1 MTQDLYVKRTL
12 GTWYFW
18 WLKGTVDSLVPV
30 HCIISYTKRTF
41 RYLSFTVACRK
52 NWQPLSIICYINLH
66 FHRILW
72 LFILGSFD
80 VHKSMHHHMI
90 PIFQSTRCNSFT
102 SLLLDVY
109 VWLIMF
115 LASPRPSSGACNCTW
130 SLWFYRWREAAGA
143 LLVVQLYVPDDDG
156 REDARNMLSHT

>member
-1 MTQDLYVKRTL
+1 MTQGLYVKRTL
-12 GTWYFW
+12 GTLYFW

-30 HCIISYTKRTF
+30 SGIISYTKRTF

-52 NWQPLSIICYINLH
+52 NWQSLSIICYINLH

-72 LFILGSFD
+72 FFILGSFD
-80 VHKSMHHHMI
+80 VHKSMHLHMI
-90 PIFQSTRCNSFT
+90 PIFQPTGCNSFT

-109 VWLIMF
+109 VGLIMF
-115 LASPRPSSGACNCTW
+115 RASPRPSSEAGNCTRG
-130 SLWFYRWREAAGA
+130 LWFYRWGEAAGA

>member
-1 MTQDLYVKRTL
+1 MWNDLL

-18 WLKGTVDSLVPV
+18 WLKGAVDSLVPV
-30 HCIISYTKRTF
+30 GCIISYTKRTF

-52 NWQPLSIICYINLH
+52 NCQPLSIICYINLH

-90 PIFQSTRCNSFT
+90 PIFQPTKCNSFT

-109 VWLIMF
+109 VWLNMIR
-115 LASPRPSSGACNCTW
+115 ASPRSSSGACNCTIN
-130 SLWFYRWREAAGA
+130 LWFYRWIEAAGA

-156 REDARNMLSHT
+156 RGDARNMLSHT